1 MISIMTFFILLQ
13 KEQIEG
19 EDELELLRSASHCA
33 QGAWTWIQP
42 NKYVPSLRRDARK
55 KEVVTITSYV
65 EIRVEVEQSAVR
77 IGTASAKSR
86 AANTFVSTLMHLEKN
101 QETAQETS
109 QETTQ
114 ETDQETAQE
123 TDQDQEIQE
132 FWKDCDNWV
141 RSSTSFTVS
150 LFFAPLSRSK
160 GTGRRE
166 TWERDCIAAWLTL
179 LLGFYP
185 LKDLTCFAY

>member
-42 NKYVPSLRRDARK
+42 NKYVPSLRRDASK
-55 KEVVTITSYV
+55 KEVVTITSNV
-65 EIRVEVEQSAVR
+65 EIRVEVEQSAVK

-123 TDQDQEIQE
+123 TSQETAQETDQDQEIQE

-150 LFFAPLSRSK
+150 LFFAPLSCSK

-185 LKDLTCFAY
+185 